1 MFGDYC
7 YPHLSSPVTDQKREN
22 KSRDLGGGGYLQL
35 QRLRAPRVADRS
47 PVLHTPPHEP
57 IPKHSLKSYLYADST
72 AACSSSWMN
81 PQTRPSS
88 CLANVSMQTPTAH
101 FILTFSNLNF
111 QFFCIQA
118 HGTVF
123 LCSADSIPALSSGC
137 PNRS

>member
-22 KSRDLGGGGYLQL
+22 KSRDLRGGISAVAKTQGTQGGRQIPCL
-35 QRLRAPRVADRS
+35 A
-47 PVLHTPPHEP
+47 HPPHEP

-137 PNRS
+137 PNQS